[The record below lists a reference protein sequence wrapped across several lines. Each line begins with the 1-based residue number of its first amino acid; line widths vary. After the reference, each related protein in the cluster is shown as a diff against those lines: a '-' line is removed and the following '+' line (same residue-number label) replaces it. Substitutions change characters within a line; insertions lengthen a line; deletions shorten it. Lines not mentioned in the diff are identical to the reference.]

1 MDTKY
6 QLIWNNEE
14 WHIDQFSR
22 PAFPIRFINAHH
34 HGYTSSN
41 SIVLSLMRKLV
52 VNPALDKVV
61 TLMEQADTE
70 NIVPK
75 ILCNPDAR
83 SNLSKRVEEF
93 YTDIQNSQSLTY
105 MGKVLLYAT
114 SYMSLTNHYGLLTLG
129 MKEEVQRQTV
139 EAPVFIAS
147 LPRTGST
154 ILHRT
159 MSLDTTR
166 FRNFDLADMVVP
178 LPKPIPRWDKEGRH
192 EKAKEADGLINS
204 IKLIY
209 PGQLECLE
217 TMHGFR
223 PSEADEDLGW
233 YDTGL
238 GHPYMDPLMKLYPEY
253 RQKEEKVQGVSDGTI
268 ESKEVARYRYAWL
281 AMIMKIYQYTDEV
294 EWNERKQ
301 NEGRAFLRQ
310 HARPSMDLP
319 WLMKDPNHSAYLP
332 ELLEEFP
339 DAKLIFTHRN
349 PGEIIPSLAKLFVV
363 FTAPDVIP
371 GAVGSSAKEWGEETV
386 KRMNHYSGG
395 LVDFT
400 MAQNNESSLYS
411 FPSSGTSRIDLSFV
425 DVRRDVQGAIG
436 KIYEQL
442 YPDQP
447 LTSNKATRAF
457 KKYLEQNEREKHGNQ
472 RRSLEDFHLS
482 KEDVAFREYN
492 DMFLN

>member
-1 MDTKY
+1 MMFPTRGILLPLLIGLIAIYIRYITHQVHHLKY
-6 QLIWNNEE
+6 QYQLWNNEE
-14 WHIDQFSR
+14 WHIDQLVE

-114 SYMSLTNHYGLLTLG
+114 SYMSLANHYGLLTLG

-178 LPKPIPRWDKEGRH
+178 LPKPIP
-192 EKAKEADGLINS
+192 
-204 IKLIY
+204 
-209 PGQLECLE
+209 
-217 TMHGFR
+217 
-223 PSEADEDLGW
+223 
-233 YDTGL
+233 
-238 GHPYMDPLMKLYPEY
+238 
-253 RQKEEKVQGVSDGTI
+253 
-268 ESKEVARYRYAWL
+268 
-281 AMIMKIYQYTDEV
+281 
-294 EWNERKQ
+294 
-301 NEGRAFLRQ
+301 
-310 HARPSMDLP
+310 
-319 WLMKDPNHSAYLP
+319 
-332 ELLEEFP
+332 
-339 DAKLIFTHRN
+339 
-349 PGEIIPSLAKLFVV
+349 
-363 FTAPDVIP
+363 
-371 GAVGSSAKEWGEETV
+371 
-386 KRMNHYSGG
+386 
-395 LVDFT
+395 
-400 MAQNNESSLYS
+400 
-411 FPSSGTSRIDLSFV
+411 
-425 DVRRDVQGAIG
+425 
-436 KIYEQL
+436 
-442 YPDQP
+442 
-447 LTSNKATRAF
+447 
-457 KKYLEQNEREKHGNQ
+457 
-472 RRSLEDFHLS
+472 
-482 KEDVAFREYN
+482 
-492 DMFLN
+492 